1 MTFID
6 NIRGAYAMEG
16 TESDRGDIIQ
26 FVVIAAIV
34 VVAAVA
40 IAGWVMTAAMNRG
53 ADLSNC
59 VEGANGYSADKT
71 KTACDKNHASE
82 GTNSYSKQK
91 SYEER
96 F

>member
-1 MTFID
+1 MTFIEK
-6 NIRGAYAMEG
+6 IQTAYDQDGVEQ
-16 TESDRGDIIQ
+16 DRGDIIQ

-53 ADLSNC
+53 ADLAEC
-59 VEGANGYSADKT
+59 VEGVNTYNTGDT
-71 KTACDKNHASE
+71 GDACYNEQHGED
-82 GTNSYSKQK
+82 NSFKEDK
-91 SYEER
+91 SYQER